1 MVESTLKSQALA
13 PTSSRDD
20 RLSTTTYSIPDETT
34 QATTTDISRHA
45 SLRSDHNTV
54 TPGELEAAQEK
65 QKKDNLAQAEEQEK
79 HDPNLVTWDSKDSQ
93 ENPRN
98 WSNRHRWAVTVL
110 VSSYTFLSPLA
121 SSMIAPALPLL
132 SREFNV
138 HSSVQ
143 ESLMLSTFVLA
154 YAFGPLVLAPLT
166 EMFGRR
172 VVLQTTNLMF
182 IAFNLGCGA
191 SRSSAQLTVLR
202 FFAGL
207 GGSAPQAVGGGTI
220 ADLFEPADRGSAMGL
235 YSLAPLL
242 GPAIGPIIGG
252 WIVQELDQWRWI
264 FWVSSIYGGLTAL
277 VGFFLLPETYA
288 PQILKKKAQRLRK
301 ETGNQELHTIYE
313 QQDPSAWHIQLRHNL
328 VRPFVLLTTQPIIQ
342 VFAIYFAIV
351 YGCMYIILTV
361 FPQVFGE
368 IYNEKPGIASLNYIS
383 LAIGFTL
390 GGQIGGRVVDYSY
403 RTLRARSPDGK
414 GQPEFKLPLLMITSV
429 LFPAGLLIY
438 GWTAEYKTH
447 WIGPNIG
454 AGMFAAGA
462 MGTFL
467 VCQSYLVDVLPLYAA
482 SVLAGA
488 VFVRS
493 LGGFGFPLFAP
504 TMYDHLGQGWGNTV
518 LALVSVVIGFPAP
531 YILYRWGPWLRARS
545 RYAAGDANAAR
556 MT

>member
-1 MVESTLKSQALA
+1 MVEPAPQPQALA
-13 PTSSRDD
+13 PTSTHDD
-20 RLSTTTYSIPDETT
+20 NLSSTTDSTP
-34 QATTTDISRHA
+34 QATTADISRHA
-45 SLRSDHNTV
+45 SRSSLRSDHTTL

-65 QKKDNLAQAEEQEK
+65 QKNELVAQAAEQEK

-98 WSNRHRWAVTVL
+98 WSHSHRWAVTIL

-132 SREFNV
+132 SQEFNV
-138 HSSVQ
+138 HGSVQ

-172 VVLQTTNLMF
+172 VVLQTTNVMF

-191 SRSSAQLTVLR
+191 SQSSAQLTVLR

-207 GGSAPQAVGGGTI
+207 GGSAPLAVGGGTI
-220 ADLFEPADRGSAMGL
+220 ADLFDPAERGSAMGM

-242 GPAIGPIIGG
+242 GPAIGPIVGG
-252 WIVQELDQWRWI
+252 WIVQELGQWRWI

-277 VGFFLLPETYA
+277 IGFFLLPETYA

-301 ETGNQELHTIYE
+301 ETGNHELHTVYE
-313 QQDPSAWHIQLRHNL
+313 KQDPSAWHVKLRHNL

-342 VFAIYFAIV
+342 VFSVYLAII
-351 YGCMYIILTV
+351 YGCMYILLTV
-361 FPQVFGE
+361 FPRVFGE

-403 RTLRARSPDGK
+403 RTLRARSADGK
-414 GQPEFKLPLLMITSV
+414 GQPEFKLPLLMITSL

-447 WIGPNIG
+447 WIGPNTG
-454 AGMFAAGA
+454 AALFAAGA

-482 SVLAGA
+482 SVLAAA
-488 VFVRS
+488 VLVRS
-493 LGGFGFPLFAP
+493 LGGFGFPLYAP

-518 LALVSVVIGFPAP
+518 LALVSAVIGIPAP
-531 YILYRWGPWLRARS
+531 YVLYRWGPWLRARS

-556 MT
+556 MN

>member
-1 MVESTLKSQALA
+1 MTAAKEEEKA
-13 PTSSRDD
+13 D
-20 RLSTTTYSIPDETT
+20 PD
-34 QATTTDISRHA
+34 
-45 SLRSDHNTV
+45 
-54 TPGELEAAQEK
+54 
-65 QKKDNLAQAEEQEK
+65 
-79 HDPNLVTWDSKDSQ
+79 LVTWDSPDSQ

-98 WSNRHRWAVTVL
+98 WSHRHKWAVTIL

-132 SREFNV
+132 SREFNIT
-138 HSSVQ
+138 SSVQ

-154 YAFGPLVLAPLT
+154 YACGPLLLAPLT

-172 VVLQTTNLMF
+172 IVLQTTNVMF

-191 SRSSAQLTVLR
+191 SQNAAQLTVLR

-207 GGSAPQAVGGGTI
+207 GGSAPLAVGGGTI
-220 ADLFEPADRGSAMGL
+220 ADLFEPAERGSAMGM

-242 GPAIGPIIGG
+242 GPAIGPIVGG
-252 WIVQELDQWRWI
+252 WIVQETGQWRPI
-264 FWVSSIYGGLTAL
+264 FWASSGYGALTAFIGL
-277 VGFFLLPETYA
+277 FLLPETYA
-288 PQILKKKAQRLRK
+288 PQILKRKAQNLRK
-301 ETGNQELHTIYE
+301 ETGNQELHTAYE
-313 QQDPSAWHIQLRHNL
+313 KQDPSAWHVKLRHNL

-342 VFAIYFAIV
+342 VFAVYLAII
-351 YGCMYIILTV
+351 YGCMYVLLTV

-368 IYNEKPGIASLNYIS
+368 IYNEEPGIASLNYIS
-383 LAIGFTL
+383 LAIGFTI
-390 GGQIGGRVVDYSY
+390 GGQVGGRVVDYSY
-403 RTLRARSPDGK
+403 RKLTARQPDGK
-414 GQPEFKLPLLMITSV
+414 GQPEFKLPLLMGSSI

-454 AGMFAAGA
+454 AALFAAGA

-482 SVLAGA
+482 SVLAAA
-488 VFVRS
+488 VLVRS

-504 TMYDHLGQGWGNTV
+504 TMYSALGQGWGNTI
-518 LALVSVVIGFPAP
+518 LALVSAVIGIPAP
-531 YILYRWGPWLRARS
+531 YVLYRYGPLLRAKS